1 MLALGA
7 GYLIN
12 KNLVMQNRLQEK
24 VHEYNS
30 ATLPADPG
38 PPTSEIRKV
47 QRTVHLAENYRD
59 VNVEKLPSEQ
69 VRALGEGAALAQAEV
84 SAYESA
90 GVSLNPIQGVY
101 LIRGNGH

>member
-30 ATLPADPG
+30 AALPADPG

-47 QRTVHLAENYRD
+47 QRTVHLAR
-59 VNVEKLPSEQ
+59 
-69 VRALGEGAALAQAEV
+69 
-84 SAYESA
+84 
-90 GVSLNPIQGVY
+90 
-101 LIRGNGH
+101 